1 MKKKGIKDDNESW
14 IINFNM
20 ALGLKFIGIAFIS
33 LILFTFPIF
42 FSSYTIEKMGSIGEL
57 FGGVFGTIVAVAAA
71 LLTFLAFYVQYKAN
85 DEVRKQFES
94 QQFESQFYEML
105 RLHRANIDEME
116 IDNVLKGRKCFVR
129 MFYEFKY
136 VYLSLYS
143 IYNAH
148 KASFN
153 WDYEKIELCN
163 ISYLVFFYGIGS
175 VSNRVV
181 YKLIDDKYHPIVK
194 LLIEYLEKGAR
205 KQWEKSGEVT
215 CPQISI
221 INEDNET
228 IFIFEMFYYPFDG
241 HNTRLGHYYR
251 HLYQTVSFVVNSKI
265 IIDRDEQYNYLKLL
279 RAQLSNHEQLLL
291 YYNSLTSFGKGWID
305 NGYFTNYKMIKNIP
319 LEFADFGKTPKEFL
333 NSTNDFGENIFEWD
347 EM

>member
-1 MKKKGIKDDNESW
+1 MKNKGTKGDNESW
-14 IINFNM
+14 IINFNL
-20 ALGLKFIGIAFIS
+20 ALSLKFIGIAFIA
-33 LILFTFPIF
+33 LILFMFPLF
-42 FSSYTIEKMGSIGEL
+42 FSSYTIEKMGSIGDL
-57 FGGVFGTIVAVAAA
+57 FGGIFNPIVAIAAA

-85 DEVRKQFES
+85 DEVRKQFEI
-94 QQFESQFYEML
+94 QQFESQFYEMV

-116 IDNVLKGRKCFVR
+116 IDDRLKGRKCFVR

-143 IYNAH
+143 IHNAH
-148 KASFN
+148 RAN
-153 WDYEKIELCN
+153 HDWHYEKSELSN

-194 LLIEYLEKGAR
+194 LLIEYLETGAR
-205 KQWEKSGEVT
+205 SEWERSGEGTYPEV
-215 CPQISI
+215 SI
-221 INEDNET
+221 NNEDNDT

-265 IIDRDEQYNYLKLL
+265 ITDRDEQYNYLKLL

-319 LEFADFGKTPKEFL
+319 LEFADFGKTPKESF
-333 NSTNDFGENIFEWD
+333 NNTNDFGENIFEWD
-347 EM
+347 EL